1 MCETGMREK
10 FNVLFPVRCSMC
22 YSLYKIGKNKRFG
35 HGPQGLV
42 NNQYGSQPN
51 EMSSNAITHNASY
64 KQATSPSAYTE
75 ECQQTMYEHIQL
87 Q

>member
-1 MCETGMREK
+1 MRE
-10 FNVLFPVRCSMC
+10 REIQCIISYSMC
-22 YSLYKIGKNKRFG
+22 YSLYKIGKNKRYG

-42 NNQYGSQPN
+42 DNQYGSQPN
-51 EMSSNAITHNASY
+51 EMSSNAITHNTSY

>member
-1 MCETGMREK
+1 
-10 FNVLFPVRCSMC
+10 MC
-22 YSLYKIGKNKRFG
+22 YSLYKIGKNKRYG
-35 HGPQGLV
+35 GPQGLV

>member
-1 MCETGMREK
+1 MSCSI
-10 FNVLFPVRCSMC
+10 FHSMC
-22 YSLYKIGKNKRFG
+22 YSLYKIGKNKRYG
-35 HGPQGLV
+35 GPQGLV
-42 NNQYGSQPN
+42 DNQYGSQPN

-75 ECQQTMYEHIQL
+75 ESQQTVYERIQL